1 MSLTANELLLIEIS
15 IGMLISESITGYM
28 SPSLAL
34 DTLADEIG
42 VGIVSRAHV
51 TLSETEAERALGVVV
66 LPPLG

>member
-28 SPSLAL
+28 SPSLAF

-42 VGIVSRAHV
+42 LGVVSRAHV
-51 TLSETEAERALGVVV
+51 TLSETETERALGVVV